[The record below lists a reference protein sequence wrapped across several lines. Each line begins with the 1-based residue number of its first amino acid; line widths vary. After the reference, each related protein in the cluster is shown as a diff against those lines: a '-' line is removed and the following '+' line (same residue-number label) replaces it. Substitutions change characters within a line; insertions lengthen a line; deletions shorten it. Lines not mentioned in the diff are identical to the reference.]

1 MSEQDGTFLDAY
13 FGRDPDDAMYQRAPA
28 EPELMTEVDATVQ
41 HGRASAIAS
50 IAHRGQTDKLGHDY
64 IDHPARV
71 AETFNWLD
79 HPAEHCAAWLHD
91 VIEDSDVTAADLRNA
106 GILPEIVEAVELL
119 TRRADV
125 ADDVYYERIRQHPVA
140 RAVKLADIADNLADW
155 RFRKLDH
162 ETQERLPQK
171 YFRARQLLEQE
182 ES

>member
-13 FGRDPDDAMYQRAPA
+13 FGRDPDDEMYQQGKHL
-28 EPELMTEVDATVQ
+28 LMTEADAMVQ

-50 IAHRGQTDKLGHDY
+50 IAHRGQTDKLGNDY

-71 AETFNWLD
+71 AEDFNWIGQ
-79 HPAEHCAAWLHD
+79 PVEHCTAWLHD
-91 VIEDSDVTAADLRNA
+91 VIEDSDVTAADLLQA

-125 ADDVYYERIRQHPVA
+125 ADEVYYERIRRHPVA

-162 ETQERLPQK
+162 DTQERLSNK
-171 YFRARQLLEQE
+171 YFWARQLLDE
-182 ES
+182 EGV